1 MVFILSF
8 TPITWAEPDWTQRP
22 VLACIDPDWE
32 PLEKITEDG
41 HYVGIAADL
50 LRLIFQRAQRDL
62 LILPTK
68 DWNESLEKSQSGECD
83 ILGLLNKTELRSQW
97 LNFTRPYFIDPNVV
111 ITRNEH
117 PYIEDLAQL
126 NRHRVVLPTGT
137 SIYEFIKRDH
147 PEIDL
152 IPVETEWEAFDLVDR
167 GIADATLRSLTVAA
181 YTIRN
186 HGWFNLKIAG
196 EIPDY
201 KSLLRI
207 GVRQE
212 HTQLLEQ
219 LDAAIA
225 TLDIHDINSAINT
238 HIPMLINY
246 RYNWSLIVKI
256 TFISILVISLILIG
270 VFFLYRSHKRLFQ
283 LKQTQERLLRDKEI
297 MEEQLRESEHFYR
310 SLVDTAHEGIAVI
323 QNYRFVYANRH
334 LTDMTGQT
342 IEELKA
348 LPSFIELVTEPFQQ
362 QTLQY
367 HQNRLKRES
376 VAQRYQ
382 TQLQH
387 TDGRHIDVEVS
398 GIIVGWLGEP
408 ASLNFITDITERKR
422 AEDKITYLANHDP
435 LTGLANRRLLISK
448 MENLI
453 KRNIE
458 FSIIFIDLNQ
468 FKPINDT
475 WGHQVGDE
483 LLQAVAHRL
492 VEKLGATDTFARIG
506 GDEFVMLIEGS
517 AVDQRLINIEQSF
530 LFPFQLK
537 ENSIKISTSLGVAQ
551 YPRDGSTTAELIQ
564 YADKKMYQK
573 KRSLLN

>member
-8 TPITWAEPDWTQRP
+8 TPITGAEPDWTQRP

-201 KSLLRI
+201 KNLLRI

-334 LTDMTGQT
+334 LTDMTGKT
-342 IEELKA
+342 IEERKA